1 MPFSSQVQRSLN
13 HITDGIRRM
22 PERSGFIIKEVIFN
36 DPVTV
41 VNWADGKKTIVR
53 CQEGDTY
60 DKRTGLLLCIAKRV
74 FGNKGRYNDVLNKWC
89 PEEDPQH
96 DPFKGFT
103 CIGFISSD
111 GIAESQR

>member
-60 DKRTGLLLCIAKRV
+60 DKRTRPPALHRQARV
-74 FGNKGRYNDVLNKWC
+74 RQQG
-89 PEEDPQH
+89 P
-96 DPFKGFT
+96 
-103 CIGFISSD
+103 I
-111 GIAESQR
+111 QRRSEQVVPRG